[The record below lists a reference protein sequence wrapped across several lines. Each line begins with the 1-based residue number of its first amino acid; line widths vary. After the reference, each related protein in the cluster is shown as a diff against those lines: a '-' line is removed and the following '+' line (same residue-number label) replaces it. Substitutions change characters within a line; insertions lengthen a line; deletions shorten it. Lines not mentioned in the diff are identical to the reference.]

1 MIRNQWYAVLESNE
15 VKRGKPVGV
24 TRLGEKMV
32 FWRTSS
38 GEISCLIDRCPHR
51 GCALRIGKILGD
63 HLQCPF
69 HGFEFDATGR
79 CTLIP
84 ANGKNALVPK
94 AMQVSGY
101 PVREAHHFIWVWW
114 GEPQDEYPP
123 LPYFEGLEDG
133 FSYARDKAHWAVHYS
148 RAIENQLDVFHLAF
162 VHDTTIGRGNRTIS
176 DGPAVQLNGEQM
188 DIWVQN
194 KVDDGSVALKPDQVA
209 VPQRGPSLKFIFP
222 NMWMNCISEDMRIIV
237 SFVPVDES
245 NTIMYL
251 RYYQRFV
258 RLPILRDIVNLST
271 LLSGRVILNQ
281 DRRVVLTQQPVK
293 TDLRMNEKPIT
304 QDRPI
309 VIYRSHRK
317 ELIEK
322 TTPGGQ

>member
-1 MIRNQWYAVLESNE
+1 
-15 VKRGKPVGV
+15 
-24 TRLGEKMV
+24 
-32 FWRTSS
+32 
-38 GEISCLIDRCPHR
+38 
-51 GCALRIGKILGD
+51 
-63 HLQCPF
+63 
-69 HGFEFDATGR
+69 
-79 CTLIP
+79 
-84 ANGKNALVPK
+84 
-94 AMQVSGY
+94 
-101 PVREAHHFIWVWW
+101 
-114 GEPQDEYPP
+114 
-123 LPYFEGLEDG
+123 
-133 FSYARDKAHWAVHYS
+133 VHYS

-162 VHDTTIGRGNRTIS
+162 VHATTIGRGNRTIS
-176 DGPAVQLNGEQM
+176 DGPAVRLNGEQM

-194 KVDDGSVALKPDQVA
+194 KMDDGSIALKPDQVA
-209 VPQRGPSLKFIFP
+209 IPQRGPALKFIFP
-222 NMWMNCISEDMRIIV
+222 NLWMNCISEDMRIVV

-271 LLSGRVILNQ
+271 ALSSRVILNQ
-281 DRRVVLTQQPVK
+281 DKRVVLTQQPIK

-322 TTPGGQ
+322 ATPGNQ